1 MSYQFSLKIRSGFQA
16 RLPPFSN
23 ARFRWILWL
32 FRGEDGRAYR
42 LDVIIKIL
50 CGGSEL
56 GEGSR

>member
-16 RLPPFSN
+16 RIPPFSN

-32 FRGEDGRAYR
+32 FREGGWKSV
-42 LDVIIKIL
+42 LGVIIKIL
-50 CGGSEL
+50 CGGGEL